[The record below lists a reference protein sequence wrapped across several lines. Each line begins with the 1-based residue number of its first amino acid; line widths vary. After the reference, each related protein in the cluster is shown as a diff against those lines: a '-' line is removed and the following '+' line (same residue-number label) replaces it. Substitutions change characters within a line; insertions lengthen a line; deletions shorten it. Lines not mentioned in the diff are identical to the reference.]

1 MVNVAVNTAEASS
14 DKQICPFSYS
24 TTAPCA
30 PSSHPK
36 PLAIYFIIYVTE
48 TNSRWKPDRRDGLRK
63 IRHRDRQVNR
73 QMEQKMPG
81 VRMEIT

>member
-1 MVNVAVNTAEASS
+1 MVNAAVNIAEASS
-14 DKQICPFSYS
+14 DQQSAPFSYS
-24 TTAPCA
+24 TAAPSA

-48 TNSRWKPDRRDGLRK
+48 TNSRWKTDRRDGLRK
-63 IRHRDRQVNR
+63 IRHGDRQVNR

-81 VRMEIT
+81 VG

>member
-1 MVNVAVNTAEASS
+1 MVNAAVNIAEASS
-14 DKQICPFSYS
+14 AQQSAPFSYS
-24 TTAPCA
+24 TAA

-48 TNSRWKPDRRDGLRK
+48 TNSRWKTDRRDGLRK
-63 IRHRDRQVNR
+63 IRHEDRQVNR

-81 VRMEIT
+81 VG